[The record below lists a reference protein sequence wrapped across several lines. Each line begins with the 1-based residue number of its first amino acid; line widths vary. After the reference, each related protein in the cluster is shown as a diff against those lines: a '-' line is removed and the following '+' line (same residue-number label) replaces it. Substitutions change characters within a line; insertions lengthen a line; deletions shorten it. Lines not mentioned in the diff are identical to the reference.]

1 MSEKK
6 KKYAYWLEPSL
17 VEEVEDLLI
26 EANAISK
33 GDFVRQAIKFYM
45 AYLRQEKSLNFISP
59 LLAQTIKSEI
69 ESVERNL
76 SEMMFKVAVEQAVSS
91 QIIAAFHDVDT
102 KAMDRLHNTCSD
114 IVASTNG
121 VFTFKDAYK
130 FQKGD
135 N

>member
-1 MSEKK
+1 MSENK

-17 VEEVEDLLI
+17 VEEMESMLT
-26 EANAISK
+26 EANATSK
-33 GDFVRQAIKFYM
+33 GDFVRQSINFYM
-45 AYLRQEKSLNFISP
+45 AYLRQEKSIDFISS

-91 QIIAAFHDVDT
+91 QVIAAFNNVDEEI
-102 KAMDRLHNTCSD
+102 MDRLHNTCSN

-130 FQKGD
+130 YQKGD
-135 N
+135 D

>member
-17 VEEVEDLLI
+17 VEEMEDMLT

-45 AYLRQEKSLNFISP
+45 AYLRQEKSLDFISP